1 MSATNIAESLSNS
14 AKFERC
20 QVLKE
25 QAIEEEN
32 YEFCIQL
39 RDKQREYKGKII
51 SKSELN
57 HLKTRILEKEGDLEI
72 SRFLKK
78 IPTSSADYF
87 YSQIRDQFTASTPF
101 DDTQTI
107 CYQQSA
113 FEQAIVKLTP
123 AKLLQVKDTLGQQ
136 VSSDRKPISEGNYI
150 HALNHSKVLLKELC
164 FIQWIEHQPTMIEEF
179 AKYSQKQIATI
190 LAVVEKKFVVFRQK
204 VEEFLNMDE
213 AIQKQVIEKTKF
225 VDFVNFNLSAYWMYS
240 YFCFLLFK
248 KQGVDITKVHAQTK
262 SLLLHR
268 RLISVL
274 QSNILT
280 VVKEVDYLN
289 QYDLEAKIAKGS
301 LLLGKRYDLLDG
313 AVLSKDSQKKLI
325 TAMIS

>member
-20 QVLKE
+20 QLLKE

-32 YEFCIQL
+32 YEFCIML

-51 SKSELN
+51 SKSELI
-57 HLKTRILEKEGDLEI
+57 HLRQRILEKEGDLEI

-78 IPTSSADYF
+78 IPATSAEYF
-87 YSQIRDQFTASTPF
+87 YSQLKDQFTTSTAY
-101 DDTQTI
+101 DESHSI
-107 CYQQSA
+107 MYQQAA
-113 FEQAIVKLTP
+113 FEMVILKLTP
-123 AKLLQVKDTLGQQ
+123 SKLIPVKDTMG
-136 VSSDRKPISEGNYI
+136 VHVPGDRKHITEGNYI

-164 FIQWIEHQPTMIEEF
+164 FIQWIEHHPAMIEDF
-179 AKYSQKQIATI
+179 AKYSQKQITTI
-190 LAVVEKKFVVFRQK
+190 LSVVEKKFLVFRQK
-204 VEEFLNMDE
+204 IEEFLDMEE

-225 VDFVNFNLSAYWMYS
+225 VDFVNFNLSSYWMYS
-240 YFCFLLFK
+240 YFCYLLYR
-248 KQGVDITKVHAQTK
+248 KQGADSVKIQAQMK

-268 RLISVL
+268 RLVSVL
-274 QSNILT
+274 QSNILS

-301 LLLGKRYDLLDG
+301 LLLGKRYDLIDG
-313 AVLSKDSQKKLI
+313 AVLNKESQKKLI